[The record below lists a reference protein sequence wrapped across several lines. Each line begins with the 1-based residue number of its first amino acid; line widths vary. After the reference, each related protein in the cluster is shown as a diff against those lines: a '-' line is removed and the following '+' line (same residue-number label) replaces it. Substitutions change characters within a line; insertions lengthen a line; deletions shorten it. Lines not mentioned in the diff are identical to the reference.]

1 MSAHAAEPGGAPT
14 SSSSVWA
21 APGMLALGIVALTG
35 FSGYAALLP
44 VAPLWAVHGGAD
56 SAGAGLVNF
65 VLLGMTVATQFAVPW
80 SIGRVGWA
88 WVLSL
93 GMVFL
98 GVPSLLHG
106 LTDALAPTLALSAAR
121 GVGFGILTVAANA
134 AAVLLVEPQ
143 RRGAAVGAYSLALSV
158 PNVLF
163 MPLGG
168 WAAQAVGYWP
178 VFAVGALPLLGIPAC
193 IAVARH
199 LPPRA
204 THDPR
209 HPEVDEPVA
218 TGRTYLR
225 LLRPTLIL
233 LAVTLAGGAVITFA
247 PQLVALPW
255 LSAAG
260 LVAMGLVSA
269 ITRWRIGTL
278 TDRIGV
284 DRLVP
289 PFVVLTAVTFAALA
303 WLVREPV
310 TPAQGAAWVLTCAF
324 VGLCY
329 GALQNLTMLQAF
341 AAAGPRRVG
350 TASTVWN
357 AGFDSG
363 TATGALLVGW
373 VAVGAGFGWGMALV
387 AAISLLTLPLA
398 LARTARATR

>member
-1 MSAHAAEPGGAPT
+1 MVAI
-14 SSSSVWA
+14 
-21 APGMLALGIVALTG
+21 GIVALTG

-44 VAPLWAVHGGAD
+44 VAPLWAVAGGAD

-80 SIGRVGWA
+80 SISRIGWA

-106 LTDALAPTLALSAAR
+106 LTDALAPTLALSAVR

-134 AAVLLVEPQ
+134 AAVLLVEPA
-143 RRGAAVGAYSLALSV
+143 RRGAAVGAYSAALSI
-158 PNVLF
+158 PNVIF

-168 WAAQAVGYWP
+168 WAAQTLGYWP
-178 VFAVGALPLLGIPAC
+178 VFAVGAIPLLGIPAC
-193 IAVARH
+193 VVVARH
-199 LPPRA
+199 LPTRA
-204 THDPR
+204 THDTR
-209 HPEVDEPVA
+209 HPDVDEPPA
-218 TGRTYLR
+218 TLRTYLA
-225 LLRPTLIL
+225 LLRPTFVL

-260 LVAMGLVSA
+260 LFAMGLVSA
-269 ITRWRIGTL
+269 VTRWRIGEV
-278 TDRIGV
+278 TDRVGV
-284 DRLVP
+284 DRLVA
-289 PFVVLTAVTFAALA
+289 PFIVLTAVVFAVMA

-310 TPAQGAAWVLTCAF
+310 TTGQAAAWILTCAV

-357 AGFDSG
+357 AGFDTG
-363 TATGALLVGW
+363 TASGALLVGA

-387 AAISLLTLPLA
+387 AGISLLTLPLA
-398 LARTARATR
+398 LIHARRRGGPTTG